1 MGRKI
6 TKLELGEADT
16 FPKMLRRNHH
26 HYGDKKPALRKKR
39 YGIWRSFSW
48 QDYYENVKYFALGL
62 TSLGFERGQ
71 NVAIL
76 GDNDPEW
83 WYAALAAQS
92 LGGVQYG
99 IYVDCIP
106 SEVQYFVETGR
117 ASFVVAKDQEQCDK
131 LLEIKDKIPEV
142 KKIIYWEP
150 KGMWRY
156 DAPFL
161 IEFNEIIALGRE
173 YEKEHPDFFD
183 KSIDQG
189 RPEDV
194 ACFCFTSGT
203 TGLPKPAM
211 LSYQTLNKW
220 TDLTLDFFPM
230 YEGDDYFSFLC
241 PAWGMDQWLGIG
253 TALMIG
259 WTVNFPEQPE
269 TIRSDAR
276 EISGHFQATG
286 ARAWEEIYRDLQ
298 VRLADADFIKRAFY
312 KLFMPIGLKVA
323 DLRYENKE
331 PGLLLKALYQIGE
344 WLVFRQLR
352 DKIGVKRARI
362 CLIAGAMMSPELFR
376 YWRAIGVPLYTNY
389 AMTEAGMAAVEAP
402 GRMRYGS
409 SGKLLDRGLKISE
422 EGEILLRADHLMFS
436 GYYQR
441 PEATEEKIHDGWMS
455 TGDSGYVDDDGYLF
469 FIDRIDDLSA
479 LADGSKFSPT
489 YIEANLRFSMYIKD
503 VMVVGMGQDHVAALV
518 DIDLGNCGQYAEKHR
533 ISYTTRVDLS
543 QKPEIY
549 ELIKEEIQKV
559 NKTAPEH
566 SRVKKFI
573 NLHKEFDPDEAEMT
587 RTRKLKRNVLEDKY
601 KDIIQAIYSP
611 GVEQFKVETEVKY
624 RDGRKGIITTELSI
638 TEVQ

>member
-1 MGRKI
+1 MI
-6 TKLELGEADT
+6 TRLELGEADT
-16 FPKMLRRNHH
+16 FPKLLRRNYHQ
-26 HYGDKKPALRKKR
+26 YGDNKPALRKKR

-62 TSLGFERGQ
+62 MSLGFERGQ

-99 IYVDCIP
+99 IYVDCVA
-106 SEVQYFVETGR
+106 SEVEYFVQAGR
-117 ASFVVAKDQEQCDK
+117 ATMVVVKDQEQCDK
-131 LLEIKDKIPEV
+131 LLEIKDNIPEV
-142 KKIIYWEP
+142 RKVIYWEP

-156 DAPFL
+156 DDDFL
-161 IEFNEIIALGRE
+161 MEFTDVLELGRA
-173 YEKEHPDFFD
+173 YEKEHPSIFEE
-183 KSIDQG
+183 SIDAGQAT
-189 RPEDV
+189 DIS
-194 ACFCFTSGT
+194 CFSFTSGT

-211 LSYQTLNKW
+211 IAYETLTRW
-220 TDLTLDFFPM
+220 TDLMLDFFPL

-253 TALMIG
+253 AALMVG

-269 TIRSDAR
+269 TIKSDAR
-276 EISGHFQATG
+276 EISSHFQGTG
-286 ARAWEEIYRDLQ
+286 ARAWEETYRETQ
-298 VRLADADFIKRAFY
+298 VRISDADIIKRTFY
-312 KLFMPIGLKVA
+312 KLFLPVGLKVA

-331 PGLLLKALYQIGE
+331 PGLLLKTLYTIGD

-352 DKIGVKRARI
+352 DKLGVKRARI
-362 CLIAGAMMSPELFR
+362 CLVAGAMMSPQLFR
-376 YWRAIGVPLYTNY
+376 YWRAIGIPLYTNY
-389 AMTEAGMAAVEAP
+389 AMTEAGVVALEAP

-409 SGKLLDRGLKISE
+409 SGLLLDRGLKISDD
-422 EGEILLRADHLMFS
+422 GEILVKADELMFS

-441 PEATEEKIHDGWMS
+441 PEATEEKIQDGWMS

-469 FIDRIDDLSA
+469 FIDRMDDLSA
-479 LADGSKFSPT
+479 LANGSKFSPT
-489 YIEANLRFSMYIKD
+489 YIEANLRFSTYIKD
-503 VMVVGMGQDHVAALV
+503 VMVVGTDREHVSALV
-518 DIDLGNCGQYAEKHR
+518 DIDLGNCGKFAEQNR
-533 ISYTTRVDLS
+533 IVYTTRVDLS
-543 QKPEIY
+543 QKKEIY
-549 ELIKEEIQKV
+549 DLIKGEIEKT
-559 NKTAPEH
+559 NKAAPEH
-566 SRVKKFI
+566 SRVKKFV

-638 TEVQ
+638 TEAQ